1 MVGLDLGRSEGRSE
15 DGIRKEMG
23 DVGQIRK
30 VLRTT
35 AHCKGFD
42 FILREMEA
50 YPGDFKQRGYVIEL
64 NFYGISRVLC

>member
-30 VLRTT
+30 VL
-35 AHCKGFD
+35 
-42 FILREMEA
+42 
-50 YPGDFKQRGYVIEL
+50 
-64 NFYGISRVLC
+64 